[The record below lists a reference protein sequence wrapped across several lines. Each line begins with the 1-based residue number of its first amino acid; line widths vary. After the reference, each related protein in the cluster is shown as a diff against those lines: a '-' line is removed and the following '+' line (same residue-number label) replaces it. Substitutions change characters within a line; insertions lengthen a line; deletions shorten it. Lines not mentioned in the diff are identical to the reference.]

1 MIVHY
6 ILFFVT
12 VLLSKLVEKDQKN
25 LKTSEQQQ
33 QETRASFIAAI
44 IVYLPVI
51 IMYGLRDNM
60 GDTGGYIDTFNA
72 VNVQSVFDGLS
83 DRNPGYNILQ
93 NFVKLYITKDPNIF
107 LLIFAAISVILM
119 VSTHSRFSPMFALSS
134 FIFFGSTEVSYVFNG
149 ARQFLSVAIMFYT
162 LKYVEE
168 KKLWKYILLS
178 IVAASIHQTAVIVIP
193 AYFLAKGKYLNVKII
208 ITGVVTVIATAFSSL
223 FIDYLNQMF
232 ISESVYAHYY
242 DRIVETEGLN
252 IFRVLVAA
260 VPFALCMIYK
270 KRIDE
275 LDDRMLNYCA
285 NMSTLALAISIFSA
299 ASGGELLGRL
309 AEYYLIYNT
318 LTYPML
324 FKRVATKSVG
334 KILTVGL
341 MVSYFIFFWY
351 QFTVVWGQGYQ
362 SDTLGISIGMEGI

>member
-51 IMYGLRDNM
+51 IMYGLRDNI

-93 NFVKLYITKDPNIF
+93 NFIKLYITKDPNIF

-275 LDDRMLNYCA
+275 LDDGVLNYCA

>member
-12 VLLSKLVEKDQKN
+12 VLLSKIVEKDQKN

-44 IVYLPVI
+44 IIYLPVI

-60 GDTGGYIDTFNA
+60 GDTNGYIDTFNA
-72 VNVQSVFDGLS
+72 VNVQGVFDGLS

-93 NFVKLYITKDPNIF
+93 NFIKLYITKDPNIY

-149 ARQFLSVAIMFYT
+149 ARQFLAIAMMFYT

-178 IVAASIHQTAVIVIP
+178 IVAASIHQTAVIAIP
-193 AYFLAKGKYLNVKII
+193 AYFLAKGKYLNTKII

-223 FIDYLNQMF
+223 FIDYLNELF

-260 VPFALCMIYK
+260 VPFALCLIYK

-285 NMSTLALAISIFSA
+285 NMSTLALAVSIFSA

-309 AEYYLIYNT
+309 AEYFLIYNT

-351 QFTVVWGQGYQ
+351 QFSVVWGQGYQ

>member
-12 VLLSKLVEKDQKN
+12 VLLSKAIEKDQNN
-25 LKTSEQQQ
+25 LQSSEKVQ

-60 GDTGGYIDTFNA
+60 GDTNGYVESFDMLNP
-72 VNVQSVFDGLS
+72 QSVFGALS
-83 DRNPGYNILQ
+83 DRNPGYTVLQ
-93 NFVKLYITKDPNIF
+93 NFIKLYITKDANIF
-107 LLIFAAISVILM
+107 LLIFSAISILLLIK
-119 VSTHSRFSPMFALSS
+119 THSRFSPMFALSS
-134 FIFFGSTEVSYVFNG
+134 FIFFGSTEISYVFNG
-149 ARQFLSVAIMFYT
+149 ARQFLAIAIMFYS

-168 KKLWKYILLS
+168 KKLWKYIVLS
-178 IVAASIHQTAVIVIP
+178 IIAASIHQTAVIVIP
-193 AYFLAKGKYLNVKII
+193 AYFLASGKYLNVKII
-208 ITGVVTVIATAFSSL
+208 ITGVVTIIATAFSSL
-223 FIDYLNQMF
+223 FIDYLNELF

-242 DRIVETEGLN
+242 DKIVETEGLN

-260 VPFALCMIYK
+260 VPFALCMVYK

-275 LDDRMLNYCA
+275 LDDKMLNYCA

-324 FKRVATKSVG
+324 FKRIASKSIG
-334 KILTVGL
+334 KILTAGL
-341 MVSYFIFFWY
+341 VISYIIFFWY

-362 SDTLGISIGMEGI
+362 SNTLGLSIGMEGI